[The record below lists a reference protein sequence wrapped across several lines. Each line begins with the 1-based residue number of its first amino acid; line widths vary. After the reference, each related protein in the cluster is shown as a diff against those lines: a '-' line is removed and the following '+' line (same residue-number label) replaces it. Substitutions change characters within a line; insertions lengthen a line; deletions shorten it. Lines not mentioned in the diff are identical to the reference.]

1 MCAVVQQQLERLKT
15 IKQEVQELHRRRL
28 QQQQQQ
34 QQIFCRRYQDRL
46 QKVEK
51 L

>member
-28 QQQQQQ
+28 QQQQQ
-34 QQIFCRRYQDRL
+34 IFCRRYQDRL